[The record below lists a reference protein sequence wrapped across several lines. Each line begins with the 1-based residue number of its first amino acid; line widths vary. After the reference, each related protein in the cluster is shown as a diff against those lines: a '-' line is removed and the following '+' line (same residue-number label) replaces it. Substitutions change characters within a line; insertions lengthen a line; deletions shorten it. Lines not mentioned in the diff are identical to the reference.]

1 MTTEK
6 LYTIVVEYY
15 KTKRDVEEGKP
26 NRTGE
31 SGFKP
36 MPLQAAIVCKS
47 KMSELSSIG
56 KVFKSRASL
65 FLYAS

>member
-6 LYTIVVEYY
+6 LYTIAVEYY

-47 KMSELSSIG
+47 KMSGHPVCGMIRIN
-56 KVFKSRASL
+56 KIIQV
-65 FLYAS
+65 